1 MRVRL
6 QHRLKA
12 APQLVDGL
20 PRPPVRRAPD
30 VDNQGNQQRF
40 DRPSAAIFAAGAPQH
55 QRAAVQRSAQRGPPR
70 ARHKRSV
77 GFKHHAAVIRLQA
90 ARRMTRAEAVEQ
102 TAPEGQSSQ
111 LELAGIVQVRPIERY
126 VFCRRCAVGIF
137 SCSTQG
143 RRVIAVRA
151 SKDDHPRD
159 DLFLRTA
166 KGIGRAD
173 SGGGAPQ
180 A

>member
-1 MRVRL
+1 MLQPQIDRGELVLRL
-6 QHRLKA
+6 LETA
-12 APQLVDGL
+12 
-20 PRPPVRRAPD
+20 RAGETD
-30 VDNQGNQQRF
+30 VVLESEHCSRQISLCLQG
-40 DRPSAAIFAAGAPQH
+40 